1 MGSTLKKCGK
11 ILKNDVILILQRCP
25 LLCFHPVQMVGDFK
39 VSLCSGVPIW
49 FVLSK
54 VSTHSEQAI
63 SHLAYQTF
71 RRCYKIYYLLSM
83 VCFGVQNVC
92 MKGIG
97 LNQIALQIVSSLL
110 QNLLLSYNV
119 LYDQTNLQQVFTK
132 ILHID
137 ANILQSSRVFL

>member
-1 MGSTLKKCGK
+1 MTFKDDLFLKDHGRPTVPRPEFLINLIIFDLHPHIMPQHCGWNKCIVQTL
-11 ILKNDVILILQRCP
+11 LP
-25 LLCFHPVQMVGDFK
+25 MVGDFT

-119 LYDQTNLQQVFTK
+119 LYDQTNL
-132 ILHID
+132 
-137 ANILQSSRVFL
+137 

>member
-1 MGSTLKKCGK
+1 MEGFAKSK
-11 ILKNDVILILQRCP
+11 ILVQTFARKILSLICTHCGWNKCIVQT
-25 LLCFHPVQMVGDFK
+25 LLQMVGDFT

-71 RRCYKIYYLLSM
+71 RSCYKIYYLLSM

-119 LYDQTNLQQVFTK
+119 LCDQINL
-132 ILHID
+132 
-137 ANILQSSRVFL
+137 